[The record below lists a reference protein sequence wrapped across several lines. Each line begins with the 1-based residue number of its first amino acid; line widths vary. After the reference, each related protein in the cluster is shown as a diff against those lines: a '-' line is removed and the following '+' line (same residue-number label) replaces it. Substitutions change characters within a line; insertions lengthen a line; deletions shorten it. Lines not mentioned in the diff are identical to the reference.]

1 MLLGDCPSFV
11 RVAEARQ
18 TLIGFQK
25 NAPTTTTTTSRDKT
39 KSSTLSL
46 QPCYYYYTSFTAS
59 SNNTPTSAMSSFF
72 AEIMQPGGGIILIP
86 FVRVII
92 TILLVLTMMGFV
104 AGVARIHMGILSF
117 LSAGLLFSLSM
128 FEKEFNKVHGQQ
140 RGGSPSQ
147 ASSTTTA
154 KASNKTD

>member
-1 MLLGDCPSFV
+1 M
-11 RVAEARQ
+11 
-18 TLIGFQK
+18 T
-25 NAPTTTTTTSRDKT
+25 
-39 KSSTLSL
+39 
-46 QPCYYYYTSFTAS
+46 
-59 SNNTPTSAMSSFF
+59 SFF

-140 RGGSPSQ
+140 RTGGGNT
-147 ASSTTTA
+147 STTTTT
-154 KASNKTD
+154 KANNKTD

>member
-1 MLLGDCPSFV
+1 
-11 RVAEARQ
+11 
-18 TLIGFQK
+18 
-25 NAPTTTTTTSRDKT
+25 
-39 KSSTLSL
+39 
-46 QPCYYYYTSFTAS
+46 
-59 SNNTPTSAMSSFF
+59 MSSFF

-92 TILLVLTMMGFV
+92 TMLLVLTMMGFV

-140 RGGSPSQ
+140 RSGNPSKVS
-147 ASSTTTA
+147 SSTT
-154 KASNKTD
+154 KANNNKTD